1 MGYYAL
7 RYTARANVYRS
18 R

>member
-7 RYTARANVYRS
+7 RYTARANVYRG